1 MAQSKA
7 QKPKVRKK
15 AVPRKAKT
23 KVSSPKGT
31 GVDPTQ
37 DMLGSIHKTMSK
49 MHEIGIADKQTMARL
64 DDLCL
69 PEIHIFQSQE
79 IKALREKLGVSQPV
93 FARYLNTTKSTVS
106 KWEQGDKHP
115 SGIAQKLLNVVADQ
129 GLDVLA

>member
-7 QKPKVRKK
+7 KTPKVKMK
-15 AVPRKAKT
+15 VAPRKAKT
-23 KVSSPKGT
+23 KSTSPKGNA
-31 GVDPTQ
+31 VDPTQ
-37 DMLGSIHKTMSK
+37 DMLGSIHKTMSR
-49 MHEIGIADKQTMARL
+49 MHEIGIADKQTMARF

-69 PEIHIFQSQE
+69 PDIHIFQSEE

-115 SGIAQKLLNVVADQ
+115 TGIAQKLLNVVAEK
-129 GLDVLA
+129 GLEVLA

>member
-15 AVPRKAKT
+15 AAPRKGKT

-49 MHEIGIADKQTMARL
+49 MHEIGIADKQTMARF

-69 PEIHIFQSQE
+69 PEIHIFQSEE

-115 SGIAQKLLNVVADQ
+115 TGIAQKLLNVVADK
-129 GLDVLA
+129 GLEVLA